1 MYIPELNQM
10 NDRAEVLEF
19 MRRFSFAILITSA
32 DDKPIAT
39 HLSFLVE
46 ERGEKMALI
55 SHLALENPQ
64 WKTFENQQ
72 CLVIF
77 SEPHAYISPSL
88 YDKELNVPTW
98 NYLAVHAYGKAKIIE
113 DDNQIRKI
121 LNQTVEHYEQ
131 AYVVQWN
138 RLPEDYKNRL
148 SRGIVAFE
156 IDVSEWQAKK
166 KISQNKTT
174 NEQERIADSLSK
186 SPHTQEQ
193 LIGEYMQKNQTK

>member
-19 MRRFSFAILITSA
+19 MRRFSFAILITST

-39 HLSFLVE
+39 HLPFLVE
-46 ERGEKMALI
+46 ERGEKMVLI

-98 NYLAVHAYGKAKIIE
+98 NYLAVHTYGKAKIIE
-113 DDNQIRKI
+113 DDNQIRNI

-131 AYVVQWN
+131 AYVAQWN

-174 NEQERIADSLSK
+174 HEQERIADSLSK
-186 SPHTQEQ
+186 SPHTHEQ